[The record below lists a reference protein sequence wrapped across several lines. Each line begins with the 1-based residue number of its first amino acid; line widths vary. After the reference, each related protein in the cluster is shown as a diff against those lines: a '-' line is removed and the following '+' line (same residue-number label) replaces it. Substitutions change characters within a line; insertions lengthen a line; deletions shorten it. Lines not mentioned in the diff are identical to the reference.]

1 MRTWEHGSAGGPAGR
16 LDGSATR
23 RVRAARIARLLVPL
37 GTAVGGFVSTEL
49 RVALADGAVGRPA
62 VALASGDPPEDGRLT
77 TAPELVV
84 VLGPAAAAQA
94 ASSRWLA
101 AGSDAVWWAGESHA
115 RQYTAAGAA
124 VRRHGELLTVP
135 GLDEI
140 AVRVEA
146 FLA

>member
-1 MRTWEHGSAGGPAGR
+1 MRAWEHGSAGASAGR
-16 LDGSATR
+16 ADAGAAR

-37 GTAVGGFVSTEL
+37 GTAIGGFVSTEL
-49 RVALADGAVGRPA
+49 RVALADGMVGRPP

-84 VLGPAAAAQA
+84 LLGPVGATQAAAA
-94 ASSRWLA
+94 RWLE
-101 AGSDAVWWAGESHA
+101 AGSAAVWWVGEGHA

-135 GLDEI
+135 GLAEI
-140 AVRVEA
+140 AVRVES
-146 FLA
+146 FLG

>member
-1 MRTWEHGSAGGPAGR
+1 MGAWEHGGGGA
-16 LDGSATR
+16 SR
-23 RVRAARIARLLVPL
+23 RVRAARIARLLAPL
-37 GTAVGGFVSTEL
+37 GTAMGGFVSTEL
-49 RVALADGAVGRPA
+49 RVALTSGLVVRPP
-62 VALASGDPPEDGRLT
+62 VALASGEPPEDGRLA

-94 ASSRWLA
+94 AAGRWLA
-101 AGSDAVWWAGESHA
+101 AGSCAVWWAGDGHA

-135 GLDEI
+135 GLADV
-140 AVRVEA
+140 AVRVES